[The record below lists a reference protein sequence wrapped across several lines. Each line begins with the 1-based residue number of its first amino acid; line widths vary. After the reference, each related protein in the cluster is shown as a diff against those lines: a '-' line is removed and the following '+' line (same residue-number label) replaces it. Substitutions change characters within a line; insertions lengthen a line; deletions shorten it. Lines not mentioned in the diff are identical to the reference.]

1 MDSPFPGMDP
11 YLEAPHRWPS
21 VHQRFMVEICDQI
34 QPLLAPRYAADVS
47 PYFTMETIDIVP
59 RRTFA
64 PDVAV
69 VERAGPEP
77 QTSTATIA
85 PPPVIGAV
93 AMEFPT
99 RYSRIE
105 IRSTEDES
113 IVTLVELLSPVN
125 KRPGAEAADAYERK
139 RAEIFRSD
147 AHLIEIDL
155 LRAGRRPTLATPWPQ
170 ATYAVIVSRAYERP
184 EVGIWPIALADPL
197 PTIPVPLRYPD
208 ADVPL
213 DLNAVLHQIY
223 ARARYENRT
232 DYRQPPP
239 APELTQAEA
248 QWLDHLL
255 RERGLR

>member
-11 YLEAPHRWPS
+11 YLETLALWPDVHHR
-21 VHQRFMVEICDQI
+21 VIGAICAQL
-34 QPLLAPRYAADVS
+34 QPVLSPRYS
-47 PYFTMETIDIVP
+47 TRITPYVAMESIDIAPV
-59 RRTFA
+59 RIIA

-69 VERAGPEP
+69 LEHPSLASQSR
-77 QTSTATIA
+77 TATLT
-85 PPPVIGAV
+85 PPVVGAV
-93 AMEFPT
+93 TMEVPT
-99 RYSRIE
+99 RYGRIE
-105 IRSTEDES
+105 IRPVGSATVVAMIE
-113 IVTLVELLSPVN
+113 VLSPVN

-155 LRAGRRPTLATPWPQ
+155 LRAGRRPSLSTPWPD
-170 ATYAVIVSRAYERP
+170 ADYAVILSRANERP
-184 EVGIWPIALADPL
+184 KVGIWPIALADPL
-197 PTIPVPLRYPD
+197 PEIPIPLSYPD
-208 ADVPL
+208 ADAPL
-213 DLNAVLHQIY
+213 DLGAVLRHIY
-223 ARARYENRT
+223 AEARYDFDI